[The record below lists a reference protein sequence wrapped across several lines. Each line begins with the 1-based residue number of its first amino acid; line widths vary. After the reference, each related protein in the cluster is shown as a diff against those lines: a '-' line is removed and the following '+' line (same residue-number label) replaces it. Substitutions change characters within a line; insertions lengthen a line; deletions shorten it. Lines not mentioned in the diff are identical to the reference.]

1 MTSLSLIFKQFI
13 EIILPSSFFL
23 LANDIE
29 FKSNFGQS
37 FEFLHHFRGA
47 VFFSF
52 LPVSVLCAYRFC
64 PPSEVAEKTVTW
76 TNFQMTHFGTVGQQL
91 LDTCIA
97 RDIGNGHIIVR
108 HSMLW
113 RPELA
118 AQCNQLLNSLL
129 IEILPCPAIAEG
141 HIFRLQSVEPIVK
154 FQGLGVVVYGE
165 LVRGRHIQISM
176 YQLVFLD
183 LRNAVLPI
191 AVPHKACVSEVW
203 SRGGFE
209 FEPDLFQFLG
219 STIQELGIVLGPLPP
234 LSVNP
239 FADFVFSRNAGMAMF
254 FDEFLERFEILLPR
268 PRHKPPRKSQVIQ
281 HSYPLLGKK
290 FRIHYPVPL
299 VIFHV
304 SLSRRFFN
312 ESSLA
317 SQSVDPVA

>member
-1 MTSLSLIFKQFI
+1 VRSVERKELCWVC
-13 EIILPSSFFL
+13 L
-23 LANDIE
+23 L
-29 FKSNFGQS
+29 
-37 FEFLHHFRGA
+37 
-47 VFFSF
+47 
-52 LPVSVLCAYRFC
+52 AYRFC

-239 FADFVFSRNAGMAMF
+239 FADFVFSRCRQWKN
-254 FDEFLERFEILLPR
+254 ETNSKFEIAHFIR
-268 PRHKPPRKSQVIQ
+268 TNAEFGDEWGTYERRN
-281 HSYPLLGKK
+281 G
-290 FRIHYPVPL
+290 
-299 VIFHV
+299 HV
-304 SLSRRFFN
+304 LR
-312 ESSLA
+312 
-317 SQSVDPVA
+317 